1 MLKKSILFSLVLL
14 FILNPIKLNE
24 ESITTYEEKQYNN
37 YLVIPKLNFKKE
49 FYPLKDKRNNVDNN
63 IEVLNN
69 SVMPNKI
76 GNMYIAGHSGVGN
89 KAFFNDL
96 FKLKKEDKLI
106 IIYKNK
112 EYIYEITDIYNE
124 KKDHDI
130 KVNYNKNSNYLILT
144 TCNKYFKEKQ
154 LVIKAQILQ

>member
-1 MLKKSILFSLVLL
+1 MLKKSILFSLILL
-14 FILNPIKLNE
+14 FSLNPIKLNE

-69 SVMPNKI
+69 SVMPNKL
-76 GNMYIAGHSGVGN
+76 GNMYIVGHSGVGN

-112 EYIYEITDIYNE
+112 EYIYEITDIYN
-124 KKDHDI
+124 
-130 KVNYNKNSNYLILT
+130 
-144 TCNKYFKEKQ
+144 
-154 LVIKAQILQ
+154 